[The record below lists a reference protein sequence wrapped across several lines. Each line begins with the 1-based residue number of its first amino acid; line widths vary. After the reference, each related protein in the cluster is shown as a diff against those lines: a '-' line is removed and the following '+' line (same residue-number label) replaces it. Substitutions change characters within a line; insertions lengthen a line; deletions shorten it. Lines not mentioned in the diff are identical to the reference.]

1 MEKEETLALR
11 SKLEQIN
18 NINGSLSMENNSLR
32 IDRSKQAELI
42 KDLERRIAIL
52 EDTNINLQNEVR
64 LAI

>member
-1 MEKEETLALR
+1 MEIRYVEKEETLVLR

-32 IDRSKQAELI
+32 IDHSKQAELI

-52 EDTNINLQNEVR
+52 
-64 LAI
+64 